1 MCDVLDRIEQKG
13 RKEGLQKGRQEGEL
27 EAKQEMAVSLARMG
41 ISIED
46 IAEAAKVS
54 VHEVKQWLALDRSLV
69 K

>member
-46 IAEAAKVS
+46 IAKAAKVS
-54 VHEVKQWLALDRSLV
+54 VDEVKQWLDLECCLV

>member
-13 RKEGLQKGRQEGEL
+13 RREGRQEGEL
-27 EAKQEMAVSLARMG
+27 EAKRDMAVSLAKMG

-46 IAEAAKVS
+46 IAKAAKVS
-54 VHEVKQWLALDRSLV
+54 VDEVKQWLDLECCLV